1 MSAAVCAA
9 AAAPQTTSDQE
20 VYAAVG
26 GGGDSGGASAIDGA
40 GADQGET
47 VTSET
52 AAPSDTDTDMTG
64 NDSTTAS
71 TSTTTSTISAGSQ
84 STVQDSGAL
93 GLFRQLQEKFQQM
106 IHQSPQNQE
115 TETAQEQLAR
125 AHKLKEEQ
133 LRKQQQR
140 WSMGLTNPSIN
151 IGPGLPRKSRRRVLY
166 ESSIRSHYI
175 EKTER
180 DYGNSGSDDVRDEMT
195 LSHRESRPK
204 IDARKTIAALILGG
218 RGEAVWESGKES
230 SSDASIDAESKR
242 RDRARGRSRAD
253 RKMDG
258 CAYYSPE
265 FGGKKKKKQERLPY
279 WNYRICPGRSIEQFH
294 AELRKKMTIEELG
307 QILEEDAQNQR
318 KGESSKGTEETT
330 STTEHSNGATIQYI
344 SLGKQIVPTLS
355 PNSSILS
362 DEYHQQAKL
371 WRDDARSGSGGSRE
385 GFDEGRGR
393 LVEVS
398 LSSYGQA
405 DSMGEVS
412 YYAGGAPC
420 GKRANPS
427 ERITRLVTLEGC
439 CPESDSMPPPLFQYA
454 HSNLRIISVAE
465 PRMCRYNI
473 LACFDC
479 PGGEEEGEKNEEDIA
494 DLGDDAKKAAVM
506 SQNMAKSRP
515 ADSASQKESA
525 SVLAGVDVGDI
536 DQKQRLVASC
546 DSLCHEATESHTRRM
561 PPESSGFDKASSYRQ
576 TPASD
581 ATSSAFPPF
590 PQSKAQA
597 NLDDLRQ
604 MFQRSYDSYM
614 YNAYPTGEL
623 KPISCKPGTFDL
635 IRLPAL
641 TLIDSLDTMVIMR
654 NFTEFARS
662 VERLRALD
670 GMMQEEF
677 GRVFPNFVEPLGLPE
692 RNGGLFG
699 VNQNVSLFETN
710 IRVLGGLLSA
720 HQLAEAFIPE
730 GSIAAHDV
738 WDDNGDIWMGS
749 SPNPRGKAVETT
761 MDTQSRPID
770 DDDASCPSDDLSENQ
785 SPPCTD
791 VDYVQDIGRCKRVN
805 KKQNATAKKTAE
817 TIPASAPSS
826 IPVWKYDGFLLTLAH
841 DLGIRLLTAF
851 STETGIPYGTVNLL
865 YGIPPGETSVA
876 SLAGGGTLSIEM
888 ELLSRLTGDER
899 FGQAARLATRALWG
913 RRSNNLD
920 LLGKHIDVH
929 SGQWRES
936 LSGIGR

>member
-1 MSAAVCAA
+1 MSAALCAA
-9 AAAPQTTSDQE
+9 AAAPQTSSDQE
-20 VYAAVG
+20 GYMTDGSG
-26 GGGDSGGASAIDGA
+26 GNSDGASAIDGTYA
-40 GADQGET
+40 NQGET
-47 VTSET
+47 VTSGET
-52 AAPSDTDTDMTG
+52 TAPPDTATDMTG

-71 TSTTTSTISAGSQ
+71 TSTTTSTTSAGSQ
-84 STVQDSGAL
+84 STAQDSGAL

-106 IHQSPQNQE
+106 INQSPQNQQTQ

-125 AHKLKEEQ
+125 AQKLKEEQ

-140 WSMGLTNPSIN
+140 WSMGLTNPSIK

-175 EKTER
+175 EKAER
-180 DYGNSGSDDVRDEMT
+180 DYGNSGSDDVGEMT
-195 LSHRESRPK
+195 SSDREHRPK

-218 RGEAVWESGKES
+218 RGEVVWESGNDS
-230 SSDASIDAESKR
+230 SSSASVV
-242 RDRARGRSRAD
+242 DRARSRVRAN
-253 RKMDG
+253 RIMDG

-265 FGGKKKKKQERLPY
+265 FGGKKNKKQDRLPY

-307 QILEEDAQNQR
+307 QRLEEDAQNWR
-318 KGESSKGTEETT
+318 KGSKGTKETT
-330 STTEHSNGATIQYI
+330 SITEHTNGATIQYI
-344 SLGKQIVPTLS
+344 SLGKQIEPTLS

-371 WRDDARSGSGGSRE
+371 WKDDARSGSGGSRE

-393 LVEVS
+393 LVKVS

-420 GKRANPS
+420 GKKTNPA

-439 CPESDSMPPPLFQYA
+439 CPESDSMPPPLFKYTQT
-454 HSNLRIISVAE
+454 NLRIMSVAE
-465 PRMCRYNI
+465 PRTCRYNI
-473 LACFDC
+473 LACFAC
-479 PGGEEEGEKNEEDIA
+479 PREEQTGQKNVEDA
-494 DLGDDAKKAAVM
+494 ANSGDDVKEAAVI
-506 SQNMAKSRP
+506 SQNVGERRQK
-515 ADSASQKESA
+515 DSLSHREGA
-525 SVLAGVDVGDI
+525 SVLPGIDIGI
-536 DQKQRLVASC
+536 DQMQRPLTSC
-546 DSLCHEATESHTRRM
+546 DSFCHEATESHTRRM
-561 PPESSGFDKASSYRQ
+561 PSESLGFDKASSYRQ
-576 TPASD
+576 TQASD
-581 ATSSAFPPF
+581 AASSAFPPF

-597 NLDDLRQ
+597 NLDVLRQ

-614 YNAYPTGEL
+614 YNAYPAGEL

-670 GMMQEEF
+670 DMMQEEF

-738 WDDNGDIWMGS
+738 WDKTGDIGMGS
-749 SPNPRGKAVETT
+749 SLSPRGVAAETPA
-761 MDTQSRPID
+761 DTQPGPPD
-770 DDDASCPSDDLSENQ
+770 DDDASCPSDDLFEKQ

-791 VDYVQDIGRCKRVN
+791 VDYVQDIGRCKKVN
-805 KKQNATAKKTAE
+805 KKQNATAKKAAE
-817 TIPASAPSS
+817 TIPADVPSS
-826 IPVWKYDGFLLTLAH
+826 IPMWKYDGFLLTLAH

-920 LLGKHIDVH
+920 LFGKHIDVH